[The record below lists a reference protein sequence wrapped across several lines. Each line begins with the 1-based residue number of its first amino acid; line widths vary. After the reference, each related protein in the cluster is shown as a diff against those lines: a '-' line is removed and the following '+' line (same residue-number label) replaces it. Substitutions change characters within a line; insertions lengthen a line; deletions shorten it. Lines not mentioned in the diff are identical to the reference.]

1 MPIQNACKEINF
13 AASKRY
19 FIDYSIYEPRTP
31 KCRSVNPEFLKGQ
44 SPSVCY

>member
-19 FIDYSIYEPRTP
+19 FIDYSIYELYDPRLLVDDY
-31 KCRSVNPEFLKGQ
+31 KDF
-44 SPSVCY
+44 